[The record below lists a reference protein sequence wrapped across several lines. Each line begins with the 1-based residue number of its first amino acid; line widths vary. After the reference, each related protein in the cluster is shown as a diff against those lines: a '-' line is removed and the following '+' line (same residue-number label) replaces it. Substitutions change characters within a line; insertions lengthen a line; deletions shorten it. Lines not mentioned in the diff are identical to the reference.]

1 MDDHQFHQLLKRL
14 GLSWAGYRKV
24 RKGVK
29 KRISRHMKQLG
40 CRNMEAYL
48 TRMESNGNVR
58 QECDQLMTVSISRF
72 FRDRSLWESLQ
83 NEILPNLANNQNE
96 TFRVWSAGCA
106 CGEEVYSFKI
116 VWEHLNKHVGSS
128 PALEITATDMNP
140 VYLDRARTG
149 IYSSSSLKEV
159 REDFRTTY
167 FEPGPGRNRYA
178 VKSSI
183 KTDIIWKLHQLHD
196 DPPEADYHII
206 FLRNNLLTYYQ
217 DHLKKP
223 AFKRVL
229 DRLRP
234 FGFLIIGSQ
243 ENLPFETPELV
254 SFLNYSYV
262 FKKATALLEDA

>member
-1 MDDHQFHQLLKRL
+1 MDDHQFHQLLKQL

-29 KRISRHMKQLG
+29 KRISRHMVQLG

-48 TRMESNGNVR
+48 IRLESNGNVR
-58 QECDQLMTVSISRF
+58 RECDQLMTVSISRF
-72 FRDRSLWESLQ
+72 FRDRGLWESLQ
-83 NEILPNLANNQNE
+83 NEILPDFAANLNE

-116 VWEHLNKHVGSS
+116 VWQHLSKHAENL

-140 VYLDRARTG
+140 VYLDRAHAG
-149 IYSSSSLKEV
+149 IYSSSSLKEA

-178 VKSSI
+178 VKPSI
-183 KTDIIWKLHQLHD
+183 KTGIIWKLHHLQD
-196 DPPEADYHII
+196 NPPEADYHII

-217 DHLKKP
+217 DHLKNS
-223 AFKRVL
+223 AFKKVL
-229 DRLRP
+229 GRLRP
-234 FGFLIIGSQ
+234 SGFFIIGSQ
-243 ENLPFETPELV
+243 EKLPFETPELV
-254 SFLNYSYV
+254 PFLNYSYV
-262 FKKATALLEDA
+262 FRKHGPNSG